1 MEQAS
6 SLYVRK
12 LRLYKSTEQDE
23 AIASYVP
30 GNFWVRVVHAQT
42 LISLNFRFQYLL
54 WNWHPK
60 FFVQTNANSID
71 YIFWEEGLG

>member
-1 MEQAS
+1 MVYWYNVEQADR
-6 SLYVRK
+6 LYLRK

-42 LISLNFRFQYLL
+42 LISLKFRFKYLL
-54 WNWHPK
+54 
-60 FFVQTNANSID
+60 
-71 YIFWEEGLG
+71 